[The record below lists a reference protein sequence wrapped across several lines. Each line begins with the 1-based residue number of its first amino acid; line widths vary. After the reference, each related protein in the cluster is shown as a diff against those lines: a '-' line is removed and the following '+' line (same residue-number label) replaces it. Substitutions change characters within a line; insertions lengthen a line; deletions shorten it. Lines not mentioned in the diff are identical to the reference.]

1 MPLLNL
7 GVEDDL
13 KTQIKTG
20 TFVQS
25 IMDKHIR
32 ACTPDKEWDGYIH
45 PSYLDWE
52 KSPEQQVQGLLKKG
66 KTQKPVEMHRYFQ
79 LGNLIHEDIQTAFE
93 KYLPGYA
100 EIGWK
105 SDKYLFAGTADYVGL
120 HPKLGG
126 IVFEFKS
133 YGELQ
138 RDTAGGKVLFNKI
151 QHQLLPDKVVNIKG
165 EEVTVTYGFGSS
177 TFTQK
182 QLDETGERLLTKERV
197 LVAPESNHL
206 TQGFTYAW
214 IFNKIGYGVQRID
227 VERNGKV
234 REVLKKRVLPGIKWV
249 CICYIG
255 KNKYQTSEFWYSLKK
270 HSDLVKRAESNYKRV
285 LKRYWEVVR

>member
-1 MPLLNL
+1 MVLLNL
-7 GVEDDL
+7 GLKDEL

-20 TFVQS
+20 TFVQALLDRY
-25 IMDKHIR
+25 IKEV
-32 ACTPDKEWDGYIH
+32 TPDHDWDGYIH

-52 KSPEQQVQGLLKKG
+52 KTPEQQVQGLLKKG
-66 KTQKPVEMHRYFQ
+66 KKPKPVEMHRYFQ
-79 LGNLIHEDIQTAFE
+79 LGNLIHNDIQTACE

-120 HPKLGG
+120 HKKLGG
-126 IVFEFKS
+126 VVFEFKS

-138 RDTAGGKVLFNKI
+138 KDVAAGKTLFDKI

-165 EEVTVTYGFGSS
+165 QEVTVTYGFGSS

-182 QLDETGERLLTKERV
+182 QLDEVGERLLTRERV
-197 LVAPESNHL
+197 IYQPESNHL

-227 VERNGKV
+227 VEKNGKF
-234 REVLKKRVLPGIKWV
+234 REVLKKRTLPEIEWV

-255 KNKYQTSEFWYSLKK
+255 KNKYQTKEFWYSLKK
-270 HSDLVKRAESNYKRV
+270 HADLVKRAESNYKRV
-285 LKRYWEVVR
+285 LKRYWEVLG